1 MFRLA
6 KTFLA
11 AIALFAASFA
21 GAEAPPSVPKIVIR
35 VPAVRDT
42 FPADTARIS
51 FTVLHTRDKNWLQ
64 VQIEPVGA
72 CQKLVV
78 DSARGLVAPLD
89 SGRIETIAFG
99 LQAHRDVRVW
109 WRLLQEYGKI
119 GCADV
124 GASRY
129 MVELPAVR
137 KNDSSDSVYTSWLPR
152 EIEAVGP
159 KGRIDRGFPE
169 IVDQAGNTTGVI
181 CPVYDCMMMCYA
193 SDSDGRSAI
202 LKTISEQF
210 RQGLPLVRIGSGGA
224 PVRVRA
230 DIHDSFAVASLGSLS
245 KWNAG
250 NLVWTEEIPIRTV
263 RAWGTN
269 VPVEWKAS
277 NGRRIYEWRNG
288 SVCCD
293 ACDSLCEPDSRAA
306 GISSGGVRWAV
317 SNDSTQHCGMDPDFD
332 PGMATD
338 LSDDWLI
345 LPDSTEVRSGRL
357 KATFRN
363 SICAGR
369 IRAWRIIDDSIS
381 VACVRVAVADLE
393 AAVGVSPRAVRFA
406 PRVLSC
412 PKGIRVSSGL
422 PEGERWTANVRDP
435 SGRILSS
442 ISFASPEALVD
453 LDAKGVLLV
462 EVRSSRGSVWRS
474 IAR

>member
-1 MFRLA
+1 MFRVA

-11 AIALFAASFA
+11 TISLFAASFA
-21 GAEAPPSVPKIVIR
+21 GAELPPSAPKIVVR
-35 VPAVRDT
+35 LPAARDT
-42 FPADTARIS
+42 FPADTARVS

-64 VQIEPVGA
+64 VQNEPVGA
-72 CQKLVV
+72 CQILQV

-89 SGRIETIAFG
+89 SERIETIAFG

-119 GCADV
+119 GCSGV

-129 MVELPAVR
+129 MVELPPVR
-137 KNDSSDSVYTSWLPR
+137 KNETSDSVYISWLPR

-159 KGRIDRGFPE
+159 KGRVDRGFPE
-169 IVDQAGNTTGVI
+169 IVDQAGNTTGVV

-193 SDSDGRSAI
+193 SDSAGRSAI
-202 LKTISEQF
+202 MKTIGEQF

-224 PVRVRA
+224 PVRVPT
-230 DIHDSFAVASLGSLS
+230 DIHDSFAVASLGTLS
-245 KWNAG
+245 KWSGG
-250 NLVWTEEIPIRTV
+250 NLAWTEEIPIRTV
-263 RAWGTN
+263 RAWGGN
-269 VPVEWKAS
+269 VPAEWKAS

-293 ACDSLCEPDSRAA
+293 GCDSICEPDSRAA
-306 GISSGGVRWAV
+306 GISSGGIRWTV
-317 SNDSTQHCGMDPDFD
+317 SNDSTQHCDMDPDFD

-345 LPDSTEVRSGRL
+345 LPDSSEVRSGRL
-357 KATFRN
+357 ATTFRN
-363 SICAGR
+363 SVCAGR
-369 IRAWRIIDDSIS
+369 NRAWRVQGDSIT

-412 PKGIRVSSGL
+412 QTGISVSSGL
-422 PEGERWTANVRDP
+422 PEGERWTASVRDP

-442 ISFASPEALVD
+442 HSFASPEAQLR